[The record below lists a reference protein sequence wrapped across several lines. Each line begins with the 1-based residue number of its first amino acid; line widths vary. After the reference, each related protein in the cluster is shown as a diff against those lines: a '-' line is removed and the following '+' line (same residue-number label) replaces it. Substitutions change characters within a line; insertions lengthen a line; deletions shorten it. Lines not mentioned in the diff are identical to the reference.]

1 MVPLLPSGNEGMLS
15 ISRET
20 TLLSSQES
28 LILKLSML
36 SKNWKTMT
44 TTRQIMISKIL
55 VPGGDDDED

>member
-20 TLLSSQES
+20 TPLSSQES